1 MEERPEVVQKDQRES
16 NLFNKLEEYT
26 FKRFTESELI
36 KFKILKSNESRR
48 LFLQKYFKKNL
59 DALVFLLGYRDLG
72 EFHIQEI
79 QALSQVWKITDTPN
93 RNLWLWSRGF
103 FKTSLITEAHSIY
116 LIINNPNIRI
126 LLVSN
131 TISVAQDILRNIKNH
146 YMTNS
151 MFRYFFK
158 EFCPEPNMAGK
169 IEFGTSEEFTVRC
182 RTKVKKEPT
191 MMVAGVGTNLTGL
204 HFDYI
209 KCDDLVTKDSVT
221 NDSQIQASKDYYSS
235 LRHLFDK
242 AAVPREDVVGTIYH
256 FNDLYCSVLR
266 KSGLFKE
273 SFIPARK
280 NGKAI
285 FPERLTDDKLDE
297 LVADP
302 SIGPYQ
308 FQTQYMLNPINPAE
322 AKFKEEWLKYYG
334 TKDIPL
340 PQGLAQYICVDPAST
355 TKKKSDYTVITRWG
369 VDDKG
374 KTYLLQGI
382 RDKVTAFQRIDML
395 FDMVSKSK
403 NLRWVKYEV
412 IGGRHG
418 DLEVIEQRKRQTGIF
433 FTIKETKGT
442 THSKADRIEQRL
454 VGQYH
459 AGNVLLP
466 EQDYFVSKYDGKVY
480 NFVQLLKLEYLQFP
494 FTEHDDILDCQAQLF
509 EETLVKGVKTA
520 VEQKQEGVTADQ
532 WEKMYSEIE
541 KCKSSTGMNSQ
552 QAQHFIYARKLGQQ
566 LRRRAVINRGI

>member
-1 MEERPEVVQKDQRES
+1 MEISKEQEVNS
-16 NLFNKLEEYT
+16 LFNKFEDYT
-26 FKRFTESELI
+26 FKRFTKSEL
-36 KFKILKSNESRR
+36 KRFKNLKSNESRR
-48 LFLQKYFKKNL
+48 LFLQNYLKRNF
-59 DALVFLLGYRDLG
+59 DAIVFLLGYRDLG
-72 EFHIQEI
+72 EFHYPEI

-103 FKTSLITEAHSIY
+103 FKTSIITEAHSVY
-116 LIINNPNIRI
+116 LIINNCNIRI

-131 TISVAQDILRNIKNH
+131 TISVAQDILRNIRNH
-146 YMTNS
+146 FMTNVL
-151 MFRYFFK
+151 FRYFFK
-158 EFCPEPNMAGK
+158 EYCPEPNTAGK
-169 IEFGTSEEFTVRC
+169 IEFGTTEEFTVKN
-182 RTKVKKEPT
+182 RTKSIKEPT

-235 LRHLFDK
+235 LRPLFDK

-256 FNDLYCSVLR
+256 FNDLYTSVLR

-273 SFIPARK
+273 SFIPARL
-280 NGKAI
+280 NGKPV
-285 FPERLTDDKLDE
+285 FPERLTDNDLDN

-302 SIGPYQ
+302 SVGPYQ

-322 AKFKEEWLKYYG
+322 AKFKEEWLKTYG
-334 TKDIPL
+334 TKDSPL

-374 KTYLLQGI
+374 KTYLLQGV
-382 RDKVTAFQRIDML
+382 RDKITAFQRIDLL
-395 FDMVSKSK
+395 FDMVSKSN

-418 DLEVIEQRKRQTGIF
+418 DLEVIEQRKRQSSIF
-433 FTIKETKGT
+433 FNIKETKGT
-442 THSKADRIEQRL
+442 TSSKADRIEQRL

-466 EQDYFVSKYDGKVY
+466 EQDYFISKYDGKVY

-509 EETLVKGVKTA
+509 EETLIKGVKTA
-520 VEQKQEGVTADQ
+520 VEHKKEGVTADD
-532 WEKMYSEIE
+532 WEKMYEEIE
-541 KCKSSTGMNSQ
+541 KCKRSQGLNSE
-552 QAQHFIYARKLGQQ
+552 QAQHFIYSRKLGQQ
-566 LRRRAVINRGI
+566 LRRRAVINKGI